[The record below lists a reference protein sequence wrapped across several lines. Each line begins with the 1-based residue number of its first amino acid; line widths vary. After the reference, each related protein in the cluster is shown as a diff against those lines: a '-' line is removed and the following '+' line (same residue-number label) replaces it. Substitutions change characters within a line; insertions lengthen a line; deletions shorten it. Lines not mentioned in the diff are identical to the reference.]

1 MKPHTASAIAIE
13 LREALAGWAHVDVV
27 RFFGGDGLR
36 LDGTQFAAVL
46 KGQVWLTV
54 DDALR
59 EALQTA
65 GGGEPFTYGKS
76 DGRQVTVKRFGAL
89 PAEAWDDTDAL
100 RQWCRQSWE
109 VARRVTTKPAAKAK
123 APRAAKARPA
133 TRA

>member
-1 MKPHTASAIAIE
+1 M
-13 LREALAGWAHVDVV
+13 WAPVEVV

-59 EALQTA
+59 EALQAA
-65 GGGEPFTYGKS
+65 GGGESFVYGKS
-76 DGRQVTVKRFGAL
+76 AGRQVTVKRFGAL
-89 PAEAWDDTDAL
+89 PAEAWDDADAL

-109 VARRVTTKPAAKAK
+109 VARRAATKPVAKAK
-123 APRAAKARPA
+123 APRPL